1 MKPNREGFHRSD
13 NENWFGIR
21 HSNWNTSKTFKETID
36 SPSAD
41 PSSKPSCGG
50 WRWTQRRPCAIYYTR
65 RGRYVT
71 RSDRFERLSCRGD
84 LRDAPPNT
92 YRQGRGGVG
101 FNSCVCPQ
109 NLFSYNPMFSL
120 FVFVKGIIPV
130 ATVGVSGHLLV
141 RPHCSE
147 GSNRRSPSI
156 ERIALSLFVHFMIL
170 LLVSQA
176 DILCPY
182 DASPLSS
189 STVFPHR

>member
-1 MKPNREGFHRSD
+1 
-13 NENWFGIR
+13 
-21 HSNWNTSKTFKETID
+21 
-36 SPSAD
+36 
-41 PSSKPSCGG
+41 
-50 WRWTQRRPCAIYYTR
+50 
-65 RGRYVT
+65 
-71 RSDRFERLSCRGD
+71 
-84 LRDAPPNT
+84 
-92 YRQGRGGVG
+92 
-101 FNSCVCPQ
+101 
-109 NLFSYNPMFSL
+109 MFSL

-141 RPHCSE
+141 WPLCSE